1 MAGVKPVSIS
11 KNSFAFCRYSVAVL
25 VWISFASKEK
35 EVLMAVFFIL
45 LLSAVLKVRKA
56 PMILLYNYTI
66 GMVYPGENV
75 IIDEK
80 GIRFAHSV
88 GAVMSGICL
97 ILLYLGLTTVGFILM
112 FILAVLKTSAAFG
125 FCSALKLYDCMN
137 SGNCC
142 RVGKLARKVKHD

>member
-1 MAGVKPVSIS
+1 MAGVKPVSIT

-25 VWISFASKEK
+25 VWISFVFRME
-35 EVLMAVFFIL
+35 EVLMAVFLIL
-45 LLSAVLKVRKA
+45 LFSAVLKVRRA
-56 PMILLYNYTI
+56 PMILLYNHTI
-66 GMVYPGENV
+66 GRIYPGENV
-75 IIDEK
+75 IVDEK

-88 GAVMSGICL
+88 GTVMSGLCL
-97 ILLYLGLTTVGFILM
+97 ILLNLGLTTVGLILT